1 MCCEEKKAAEKVP
14 EIHTVIHPVTAEE
27 VTLQKTLRISAML
40 ALFQNIAGEDVDRLG
55 YGDEGFR
62 KEGILWMLTRMR
74 TKISRMPRYGETVAV
89 STWTGVSGHGLYTRH
104 YAISDRTGR
113 CLVQACG
120 IWVLV
125 DGSSRT
131 MIREMLCRFPNTV
144 TGGELPPPRH
154 LHLPEAD
161 RESELAV
168 PYALCD
174 LNGHLSNLRYPDL
187 AESLIGT
194 EYLRCREP
202 VQVDIDYLREVLPE
216 EKLHLEWCQKGDDW
230 YFRGSAEGPC
240 VQMHLQYRES
250 EES

>member
-74 TKISRMPRYGETVAV
+74 TKISRMPRYGETVVV

-104 YAISDRTGR
+104 YAISDRTGC

-125 DGSSRT
+125 DGSDG
-131 MIREMLCRFPNTV
+131 EMLSARTDGGRLVRFSGPA
-144 TGGELPPPRH
+144 
-154 LHLPEAD
+154 EA
-161 RESELAV
+161 
-168 PYALCD
+168 
-174 LNGHLSNLRYPDL
+174 
-187 AESLIGT
+187 IGT
-194 EYLRCREP
+194 FRDVTITGNTTWSL
-202 VQVDIDYLREVLPE
+202 LGE
-216 EKLHLEWCQKGDDW
+216 EKED
-230 YFRGSAEGPC
+230 
-240 VQMHLQYRES
+240 
-250 EES
+250 